1 MAAGALQQLA
11 KPGMGVDEGIM
22 LVNNEMNRV
31 VRLVEMRKNLKK

>member
-1 MAAGALQQLA
+1 MATGALQQLT

-31 VRLVEMRKNLKK
+31 ERLVKMREGK